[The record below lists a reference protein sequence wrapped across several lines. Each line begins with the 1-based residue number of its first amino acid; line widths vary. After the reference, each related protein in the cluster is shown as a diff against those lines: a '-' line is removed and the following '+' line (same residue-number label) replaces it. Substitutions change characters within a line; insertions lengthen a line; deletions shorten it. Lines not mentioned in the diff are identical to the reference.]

1 MSSKLY
7 EVEQFEALTSFFIVQ
22 IKAYQFTFMGKMTTM
37 VL

>member
-22 IKAYQFTFMGKMTTM
+22 IKAYQFTFMEKMTTM